1 MKTTKRLI
9 LTLVAILGMTGAWAQ
24 DAEEVAVSKT
34 ANNNEWTLTMP
45 AFDVELQ
52 VEYYDELMGDDGTDN
67 TTLLAS
73 LDGQTT
79 DIYLNRTL
87 AKEKWYT
94 LCLPFDVDLTA
105 DGPLKGVTA
114 KTLSK
119 VENGGSTV
127 TLTFGDAETSLAAGK
142 PYIVRLPEGA
152 IDDLIN
158 PLFEGATISG
168 TLNDVAVDG
177 GTFKGTYAKVDWAA
191 GTKDVLFLQ
200 DNTFYYP
207 ESEAWVNAFRAYIKL
222 TTPVTAEAKVIL
234 DFGGDDEVTGI
245 ATVESDSQLSTA
257 NSQFEEVW
265 YTLQGVQ
272 LDGKPSEKGIYIVN
286 GKKVAIL

>member
-87 AKEKWYT
+87 VKEKWYT

-114 KTLSK
+114 KKLSK

-158 PLFEGATISG
+158 PLFEGATISE

-177 GTFKGTYAKVDWAA
+177 GTFKGTYA
-191 GTKDVLFLQ
+191 
-200 DNTFYYP
+200 
-207 ESEAWVNAFRAYIKL
+207 
-222 TTPVTAEAKVIL
+222 
-234 DFGGDDEVTGI
+234 
-245 ATVESDSQLSTA
+245 
-257 NSQFEEVW
+257 
-265 YTLQGVQ
+265 
-272 LDGKPSEKGIYIVN
+272 
-286 GKKVAIL
+286 